1 MKIVQ
6 NTKNENATAEEKPVI
21 IKKYSNRRL
30 YDTGTSAYVTL
41 EDLCQMVKKG
51 VDFKVQD
58 AKSGEDLTRSVL
70 TQIIFEQ
77 ESKGYNMLPVGFLRQ
92 IIGFYGDNL
101 SALLPS
107 YLDKSME
114 NFTQNQEQMRS
125 VMGAFG
131 EFSPF
136 KQFEKL
142 GKQNMEMFEKA
153 MSMWS
158 PFGPN
163 SGEKK

>member
-1 MKIVQ
+1 MINQQSAK
-6 NTKNENATAEEKPVI
+6 KEEPAAVKPVI
-21 IKKYSNRRL
+21 VKKYSNRRL

-58 AKSGEDLTRSVL
+58 AKTGEDITRSVL

-77 ESKGYNMLPVGFLRQ
+77 ESKGYNMLPIGFLRQ

-107 YLDKSME
+107 YLDKTMD
-114 NFTQNQEQMRS
+114 NFSKNQEQMRS

-131 EFSPF
+131 DFSPF

-153 MSMWS
+153 MNLWN
-158 PFGPN
+158 PFGPQ
-163 SGEKK
+163 EKK